1 MFELITFDVYSASL
15 DINGSAVPIVNR
27 VLGWPEEKC
36 LDFFKTWRTQQWS
49 FLLLNNSMSDGYQSY
64 RSITSKTLEYTIK
77 KYEVNLNEEQKKK
90 LMDIWVSF
98 KAWPEAKEVIDE
110 IKRRGYKVAML
121 SNGDYDMLE
130 PLQNS
135 SGIQFDYIFSAESA
149 GAYKPAE
156 SVYDVPSKKTGI
168 SKHQM
173 LHVAGSVFDVM
184 GAKAAGCKCAW
195 SNRYSDY
202 VLDPKY
208 EPDYN
213 IKNLSELLN
222 FL

>member
-1 MFELITFDVYSASL
+1 MFKLITFDIYSASL
-15 DINGSAVPIVNR
+15 DINGSAVPIVKE
-27 VLGWPEEKC
+27 VLMWDDEKS
-36 LDFFKTWRTQQWS
+36 LEFFKTWRAQQWN
-49 FLLLNNSMSDGYQSY
+49 FLLLNNSMSERY
-64 RSITSKTLEYTIK
+64 RTYRDITTKTLEYAAK
-77 KYEVNLNEEQKKK
+77 KFDVNLNEDQKKR

-121 SNGDYDMLE
+121 SNGDQDMLE
-130 PLQNS
+130 PLQES
-135 SGIQFDYIFSAESA
+135 SGIEFDYVFSAESA
-149 GAYKPAE
+149 KAYKPAA
-156 SVYDVPSKKTGI
+156 SVYDVPFQKAGIKKED
-168 SKHQM
+168 M

-184 GAKAAGCKCAW
+184 GAKAAGCNCAW

-202 VLDPKY
+202 VLDPKF

-213 IKNLSELLN
+213 MKNLKELLE